1 MIYTA
6 RQLDDLWKAAGGTG
20 QIVLPFRAR
29 LTPLA
34 ADWIKEKR
42 ITLEYSDG
50 KTSSAGDGGAVSC
63 CDGPVKTCSA
73 CASKTATASNTF
85 LWWCDGP
92 CGTAKAALM
101 AVGRESSL
109 AELDKPADVRQLPTV
124 VKHLSA
130 QVKAGHAAGG
140 ILMVQSAAGALVLA
154 NRCPSLRAIVGT
166 CLQTVEQGIAQ
177 VAANV
182 LVIEYPYQTLQ
193 QIRNLLSRFVRANRQ
208 VSDELNRQL
217 GELASCG

>member
-6 RQLDDLWKAAGGTG
+6 RQLEDLWKATGGNG
-20 QIVLPFRAR
+20 RLVLPFRAR

-34 ADWIKEKR
+34 ADWIKDR
-42 ITLEYSDG
+42 RVTLEYSDG
-50 KTSSAGDGGAVSC
+50 KASVVQGDAAVSC
-63 CDGPVKTCSA
+63 CGGPVPACSA
-73 CASKTATASNTF
+73 CASKSTALGNTF

-109 AELDKPADVRQLPTV
+109 AELEKPADAKQIAAV
-124 VKHLSA
+124 VKHLAA
-130 QVKAGHAAGG
+130 QVKAGRAAGG
-140 ILMVQSAAGALVLA
+140 ILMVQSAAGALVFA

-182 LVIEYPYQTLQ
+182 LIIEHPYQTLQ
-193 QIRNLLSRFVRANRQ
+193 QIRNLLSRFVRAGRQ
-208 VSDELNRQL
+208 VSVELNQQL
-217 GELASCG
+217 QELASCG

>member
-6 RQLDDLWKAAGGTG
+6 RQLDDLWKAGGSAG
-20 QIVLPFRAR
+20 QVVLPYRAR

-34 ADWIKEKR
+34 ADWIKERR

-50 KTSSAGDGGAVSC
+50 KAQTAGGEPAASC
-63 CDGPVKTCSA
+63 CDGPAAACSA
-73 CASKTATASNTF
+73 CASKSTAAGHSF

-109 AELDKPADVRQLPTV
+109 TELEKPADARQLAAV
-124 VKHLSA
+124 VKHLAA
-130 QVKAGHAAGG
+130 QVKAGRSAGG

-166 CLQTVEQGIAQ
+166 CLQTVEQGIAH

-182 LVIEYPYQTLQ
+182 LVIEHPYQTMQ
-193 QIRNLLSRFVRANRQ
+193 QIRNMLSRFVRAKRQ
-208 VSDELNRQL
+208 VSQELNQQL
-217 GELASCG
+217 AELASCG

>member
-1 MIYTA
+1 
-6 RQLDDLWKAAGGTG
+6 
-20 QIVLPFRAR
+20 
-29 LTPLA
+29 
-34 ADWIKEKR
+34 
-42 ITLEYSDG
+42 
-50 KTSSAGDGGAVSC
+50 
-63 CDGPVKTCSA
+63 
-73 CASKTATASNTF
+73 
-85 LWWCDGP
+85 
-92 CGTAKAALM
+92 M

>member
-6 RQLDDLWKAAGGTG
+6 RQLDDLWKAGGGAG
-20 QIVLPFRAR
+20 QIVLPYRAR

-34 ADWIKEKR
+34 ADWIKQHR

-50 KTSSAGDGGAVSC
+50 KVPSAGVGSSVSC
-63 CDGPVKTCSA
+63 CDGPAPTCNA
-73 CASKTATASNTF
+73 CASKTTAATQTF

-109 AELDKPADVRQLPTV
+109 AELEKPADAKQLPAV
-124 VKHLSA
+124 VKHLAA
-130 QVKAGHAAGG
+130 QVKSGRSAGG

-154 NRCPSLRAIVGT
+154 NRCPSLRAIAGT

-182 LVIEYPYQTLQ
+182 LVIEHPYQTLQ
-193 QIRNLLSRFVRANRQ
+193 QIRNLLSRFVRAKRQ
-208 VSDELNRQL
+208 VTDELQRQL

>member
-1 MIYTA
+1 MFYTA
-6 RQLDDLWKAAGGTG
+6 RQLEDLWKAGGGNG
-20 QIVLPFRAR
+20 QLVLPYRAR

-34 ADWIKEKR
+34 ADWIKDRR

-50 KTSSAGDGGAVSC
+50 NANAGGDGAVSC
-63 CDGPVKTCSA
+63 CDGPAPAYSA
-73 CASKTATASNTF
+73 CASKAAAASSTF

-101 AVGRESSL
+101 AVARESSL
-109 AELDKPADVRQLPTV
+109 AELEKPADAKQIVAV
-124 VKHLSA
+124 VKHLAA
-130 QVKAGHAAGG
+130 QVKAGRAAGG
-140 ILMVQSAAGALVLA
+140 ILIVQSAAAALVLA

-166 CLQTVEQGIAQ
+166 CLQTVDQGIAQ

-182 LVIEYPYQTLQ
+182 LVIEHPYQTLQ
-193 QIRNLLSRFVRANRQ
+193 QIRNLLSRFVRGKRQ
-208 VSDELNRQL
+208 VSDELKLQL